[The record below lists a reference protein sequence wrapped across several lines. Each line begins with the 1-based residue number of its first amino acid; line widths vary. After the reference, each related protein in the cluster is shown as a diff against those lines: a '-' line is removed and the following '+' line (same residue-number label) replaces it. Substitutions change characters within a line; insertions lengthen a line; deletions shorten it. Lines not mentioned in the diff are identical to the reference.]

1 MKNADSVIIKK
12 IASGIWRRTRQD
24 SAQSTLLTSTILHQ
38 AVYDVL
44 VDSLN
49 PEQVTIWS
57 TAVAVGGMYVGF
69 LGLHY

>member
-24 SAQSTLLTSTILHQ
+24 GAQSTLLTSTILHQ

-49 PEQVTIWS
+49 PEQVTI
-57 TAVAVGGMYVGF
+57 
-69 LGLHY
+69 

>member
-44 VDSLN
+44 VDSLD
-49 PEQVTIWS
+49 PEQVTI
-57 TAVAVGGMYVGF
+57 
-69 LGLHY
+69 